1 MENTRNRQGSNNV
14 KPHANRETLK
24 AVWRSDR
31 SYATTLVICFIDTYG
46 TEGLDWD
53 PMTIRSEIEEDFSVK
68 ISNNTFNRLM
78 AGINIVT
85 TDQFYSSLP
94 DFIDLC
100 NILDG
105 DILDPKLFDPAD
117 PSECAWGITEA
128 LFMSPPDEGDENP
141 FSPDIVGYIAEI
153 LKSHGINNP
162 PDVLKIAL
170 KGGPE
175 EVAETVGQNF
185 SDDPEMYSAI
195 WKNQQEKSE
204 EIVSFIKSRLKL
216 LVGQIKGLSLS
227 NGNVLDSI
235 KKFSENR

>member
-1 MENTRNRQGSNNV
+1 
-14 KPHANRETLK
+14 
-24 AVWRSDR
+24 
-31 SYATTLVICFIDTYG
+31 
-46 TEGLDWD
+46 
-53 PMTIRSEIEEDFSVK
+53 MTIRKEIEEDFSVK
-68 ISNNTFNRLM
+68 ISNNTFNKLM

-128 LFMSPPDEGDENP
+128 LFLSPPDEEDENP
-141 FSPDIVGYIAEI
+141 FSPDIVGYIAETI
-153 LKSHGINNP
+153 KSHGINNP
-162 PDVLKIAL
+162 PDVLKIAI
-170 KGGPE
+170 KGSPE
-175 EVAETVGQNF
+175 KVTENVGQDF

-204 EIVSFIKSRLKL
+204 EIVLFIKSRLKL
-216 LVGQIKGLSLS
+216 LVDQIKSLKLS

-235 KKFSENR
+235 KKFSENRL

>member
-1 MENTRNRQGSNNV
+1 
-14 KPHANRETLK
+14 
-24 AVWRSDR
+24 
-31 SYATTLVICFIDTYG
+31 
-46 TEGLDWD
+46 
-53 PMTIRSEIEEDFSVK
+53 
-68 ISNNTFNRLM
+68 
-78 AGINIVT
+78 
-85 TDQFYSSLP
+85 
-94 DFIDLC
+94 
-100 NILDG
+100 
-105 DILDPKLFDPAD
+105 
-117 PSECAWGITEA
+117 
-128 LFMSPPDEGDENP
+128 MSPPDEGDENP

>member
-14 KPHANRETLK
+14 KPHANKETLK
-24 AVWRSDR
+24 AVWLSDQ

-53 PMTIRSEIEEDFSVK
+53 PMTIRKEIEEDFSVK
-68 ISNNTFNRLM
+68 ISNTAFNKLM

-141 FSPDIVGYIAEI
+141 FSQDIVGYIAEVC
-153 LKSHGINNP
+153 KSHGINNP
-162 PDVLKIAL
+162 PDVLKIGLNGNA
-170 KGGPE
+170 E
-175 EVAETVGQNF
+175 EVAQNVGQDF

-204 EIVSFIKSRLKL
+204 EIASFIKSRLSL
-216 LVGQIKGLSLS
+216 LVDQIKSLNLN